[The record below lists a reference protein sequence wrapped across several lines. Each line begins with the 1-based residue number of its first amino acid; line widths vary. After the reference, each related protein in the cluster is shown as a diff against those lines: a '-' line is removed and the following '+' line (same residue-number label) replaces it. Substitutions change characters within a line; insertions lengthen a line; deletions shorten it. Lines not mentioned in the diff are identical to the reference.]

1 MTDPWGPPA
10 PRRPDRPAANRRAG
24 QHPGGVQPGGV
35 QPGWQEPE
43 TAGGFESSSQRRRR
57 VLRTRNAETWLARGL
72 RQLTGVFRADE
83 YPRLLAEAA
92 YGAQSAVTTGRRIA
106 VVGSRGGAG
115 KTTTAALLA
124 RVYAAMRQDA
134 VAAVDAGT
142 GPGTLGLRLGRT
154 DIPSVDRVVRQLE
167 GRMPASFEEL
177 SEQLAVVE
185 PNLLAAGSLSGASS
199 LSGAH
204 GVSGNGQEEHPALDT
219 VARAVS
225 RYCPITIFD
234 CGTGMEHPSTDRALG
249 NSHLGLFVAPASVS
263 GLDDAQRYAQTWSHD
278 SRRRGVPLV
287 LLLVQT
293 DADAPFDPA
302 AEAARL
308 RRDGHTVAHLGYD
321 RHLAGG
327 VELDLALLARS
338 TRLEATSL
346 ASQVLAGSIGA
357 VRVMESDPA

>member
-24 QHPGGVQPGGV
+24 
-35 QPGWQEPE
+35 WQEPE
-43 TAGGFESSSQRRRR
+43 TAGGFESASQRRRR
-57 VLRTRNAETWLARGL
+57 VLRTRNAETWLTRGL

-177 SEQLAVVE
+177 SDQLAAVE
-185 PNLLAAGSLSGASS
+185 PNLLAAGSRSGANGLSGA
-199 LSGAH
+199 A
-204 GVSGNGQEEHPALDT
+204 QEEQPALDA

-234 CGTGMEHPSTDRALG
+234 CGTGMEHPSTDWALG

-263 GLDDAQRYAQTWSHD
+263 GLDDAQRYAQAWSHD
-278 SRRRGVPLV
+278 SRRGGVPLV

-293 DADAPFDPA
+293 DADAPFNPA

-346 ASQVLAGSIGA
+346 ASQVLAGSIAEGRSVGEA
-357 VRVMESDPA
+357 PSSGESQFIGEGRA